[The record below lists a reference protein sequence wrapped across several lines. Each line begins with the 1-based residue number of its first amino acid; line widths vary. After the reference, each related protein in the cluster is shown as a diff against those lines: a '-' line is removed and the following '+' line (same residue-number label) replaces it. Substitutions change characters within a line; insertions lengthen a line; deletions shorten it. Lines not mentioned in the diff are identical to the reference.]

1 MTYHDA
7 LMNQLTTLVSHVG
20 RLRQRLQA
28 VDNTE
33 FKNALDVCRLKR
45 RKQNL
50 SFVLDKL
57 VLMSSLHQTQ
67 PTIQLLLS
75 GNEFSGMK
83 VIR

>member
-83 VIR
+83 VIC